1 MPTDVRSQG
10 RALLPAPDPSRTKES
25 EPSGMIQVFPD
36 SSTSQPHISPGAPV
50 AMGDLWN
57 ARWKQWRDNFEKNI
71 SKNAE
76 RYWGLWRNFARGPNP
91 GPGMEWRDRTVIPQ
105 AFKELSTRIPRI
117 VLGMWGGPG
126 PYTVQGRGFKDTT
139 YEETVRVLIQ
149 ESLDEIGLNDPM
161 GESFMKKEIDGETYC
176 QVVGHVWWKMSWRHE
191 THWLKTKIRDEEG
204 EWTPVERLHVLYDN
218 VDMDWLPISQLA
230 VDLYGRRRW
239 AIERVDTTLAAL
251 RLENENYK
259 RENDEDLY
267 DGLELVEFESM
278 AVGHDNDNVREPED
292 YEHWPMQSG
301 PYNSSPGEIPVEL
314 WLCWDNVKK
323 TLTKIANRKIV
334 IAHGLADTPDGL
346 DPYIGEPAIPVPGR
360 AYGDSILNWTAGLHI
375 QQTRISRAIMDETLM
390 NLFQQYLMR
399 EGSLG
404 STQMYWR
411 PGGISTIGGS
421 NANPDKPISDSI
433 YLVPRRPMPPEAFR
447 QRSYLQQESEATAG
461 ADAVSQ
467 GVEATSKSRD
477 VSAAEINQRSLQGAS
492 RFQLEVLYKEC
503 VAKRPKLQK
512 VFDLLQQN
520 LTQPKLVRILEDTEG
535 EMVDLT
541 QLQRPVDIIIGG
553 SLLEATQAEKMQEL
567 EKITNLAKIEGF
579 AMVMKYRE
587 IFEDYIKGSRTLRR
601 TASRYVKTEEEMKRE
616 QAQQAVMA
624 IQAAQTAAPDA
635 ASPAPLA
642 LPPGA
647 EGPGQPGA
655 AGLADAGGSGAESL
669 AVPAGGS
676 VEEI

>member
-1 MPTDVRSQG
+1 MPI
-10 RALLPAPDPSRTKES
+10 ALPA
-25 EPSGMIQVFPD
+25 
-36 SSTSQPHISPGAPV
+36 
-50 AMGDLWN
+50 LWT
-57 ARWKQWRDNFEKNI
+57 ARWKQWRDNFERNI
-71 SKNAE
+71 SKNAA
-76 RYWGLWRNFARGPNP
+76 RYWALWRNFERGPNP

-105 AFKELSTRIPRI
+105 AFKELSTRIPRL
-117 VLGMWGGPG
+117 VLGMWGVPE
-126 PYTVQGRGFKDTT
+126 PYTVQGRGFKDTN
-139 YEETVRVLIQ
+139 YEEMVRVLIQ
-149 ESLDEIGLNDPM
+149 EALDEIGLNDPM
-161 GESFMKKEIDGETYC
+161 GESFLKKEIDGETYC

-191 THWLKTKIRDEEG
+191 SHWVKTKIPNEDG
-204 EWTPVERLHVLYDN
+204 GWDPVERLHVLYDN

-230 VDLYGRRRW
+230 IDLYGKRRW
-239 AIERVDTTLAAL
+239 AIERVDTTLEAL
-251 RLENENYK
+251 RRENENYK
-259 RENDEDLY
+259 EEYDEELY
-267 DGLELVEFESM
+267 DGLDLVELEAMSSHRDSDQTEEPADFE
-278 AVGHDNDNVREPED
+278 G
-292 YEHWPMQSG
+292 WPMQDGTRDTDPAST
-301 PYNSSPGEIPVEL
+301 PVEL
-314 WLCWDNVKK
+314 WLCWDNEKR
-323 TLTKIANRKIV
+323 TLTKLANRKLV
-334 IAHGLADTPDGL
+334 IAHGLADTPNGL

-360 AYGDSILNWTAGLHI
+360 AYGDSILNWTKGLHV
-375 QQTRISRAIMDETLM
+375 QQTRIARAIMDETLM

-421 NANPDKPISDSI
+421 NANPDRPISDSI

-447 QRSYLQQESEATAG
+447 QRAYLQQESEATAG

-477 VSAAEINQRSLQGAS
+477 VSAAEINQRTLQGAS

-520 LTQPKLVRILEDTEG
+520 LTQPKLVRILEDTDG
-535 EMVDLT
+535 QMVDLT
-541 QLQRPVDIIIGG
+541 QLSRPVDIIIGG

-567 EKITNLAKIEGF
+567 EKLTNMAKIEGF

-587 IFEDYIKGSRTLRR
+587 IFEDYVKGSRTLRR
-601 TASRYVKTEEEMKRE
+601 TAMRYVKSEEEVKRE

-624 IQAAQTAAPDA
+624 IQAAQGAAPDA
-635 ASPAPLA
+635 ASAAPPA

-647 EGPGQPGA
+647 QGPGPPGA
-655 AGLADAGGSGAESL
+655 AGLADIGGTSAESL
-669 AVPAGGS
+669 TVPAGGS